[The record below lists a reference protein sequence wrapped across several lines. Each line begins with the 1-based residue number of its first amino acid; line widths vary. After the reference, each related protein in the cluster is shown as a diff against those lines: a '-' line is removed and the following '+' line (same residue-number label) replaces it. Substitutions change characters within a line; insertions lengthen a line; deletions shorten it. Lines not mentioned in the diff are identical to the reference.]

1 MATDRV
7 MPESRRV
14 STEPPWRLWFGVV
27 TAVLVVVAGGIQ
39 FGEPIYRQRS
49 AKAMIKRVGGEFRTE
64 KGGPDWLRR
73 QIGDERMTLLDVVE
87 RAQLRGKHVT
97 DTDLAHLRGLKS
109 LHFLALGR
117 TQITD
122 AGVAHLRE
130 LDGLQG
136 LGFDGAQIGD
146 AGLQHLGRLTSL
158 QVLTLDD
165 THITDAGLAHLID
178 LPRLESLSLCNTAV
192 TDSGLAQLKGLRCL
206 RNLRIR
212 GTPVTDA
219 GIADL
224 QRALPG
230 LEICR

>member
-1 MATDRV
+1 MATDPA

-14 STEPPWRLWFGVV
+14 SIQPPRPLWIGVATV
-27 TAVLVVVAGGIQ
+27 VLVVIAVGLH
-39 FGEPIYRQRS
+39 FGLPIYRQKA

-64 KGGPDWLRR
+64 KGGPGWLRR

-87 RAQLRGKHVT
+87 GAQLRGKNVT
-97 DTDLAHLRGLKS
+97 DPDVAHLRGLTS

-122 AGVAHLRE
+122 TGVACLRG
-130 LDGLQG
+130 LNGLQG
-136 LGFDGAQIGD
+136 LGFDGTQITD
-146 AGLQHLGRLTSL
+146 VGLLHLRGLTSL

-165 THITDAGLAHLID
+165 TQITDAGLAHLID
-178 LPRLESLSLCNTAV
+178 LSSLKSLSLANTAV
-192 TDSGLAQLKGLRCL
+192 TNSGLAHLKGLRGL

-212 GTPVTDA
+212 GTRVTDS

-224 QRALPG
+224 QRVLPA
-230 LEICR
+230 LEIYR